1 MKKKTVALLMAGVLA
16 VGCVVGGSLAWL
28 VSTPGAVTNTFTVGD
43 INATLD
49 EAPVDANGKEITGAE
64 RVTENN
70 YTVIPGDSIDKDPTV
85 HILNGSEK
93 CYVFVCIDD
102 QINAAL
108 DDCAG
113 YSVPASWTKVKT
125 EGSKTV
131 YKYNAVVDASGGQQD
146 LLVFDGVTI
155 DGEKVTKDTIGTL
168 TGKQIIVNAY
178 AYQAENV
185 TEVDAQAAA
194 LEHFFPTTQQG

>member
-1 MKKKTVALLMAGVLA
+1 MKKKTIALLMAGVLA

-49 EAPVDANGKEITGAE
+49 EAPVDANGDKTDGP
-64 RVTENN
+64 RVTENA

-85 HILNGSEK
+85 HILKGSEK

-102 QINAAL
+102 QMNAAL
-108 DDCAG
+108 TGCAE
-113 YSVPASWTKVKT
+113 YTPATNWTKV
-125 EGSKTV
+125 EENGSKTV
-131 YKYNAVVDASGGQQD
+131 YKYNTVVDASAAQQD

-155 DGEKVTKDTIGTL
+155 DGEKVTKETIETL
-168 TGKQIIVNAY
+168 TGKKIIVNAF

-185 TEVDAQAAA
+185 TEADAQAAA
-194 LEHFFPTTQQG
+194 LEQFF